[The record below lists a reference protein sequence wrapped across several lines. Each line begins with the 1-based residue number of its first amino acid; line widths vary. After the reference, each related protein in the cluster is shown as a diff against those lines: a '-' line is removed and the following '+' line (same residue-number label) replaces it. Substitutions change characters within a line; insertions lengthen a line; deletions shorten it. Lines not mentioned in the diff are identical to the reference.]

1 MKIKIN
7 NLIITLTLL
16 ISFNVISQE
25 KISIVVLKGYAILQK
40 STSESIKINRGQ
52 KMTFPEN
59 SLVVMNKNSS
69 SILYNST
76 AKIELGTATEK
87 KFSYVEINKLLKK
100 NKPTTLTKNFIAYLD
115 KMYTDLEAQN
125 NSYGVSI
132 GGVSRGGVEDE
143 NSTYSPIDETIILSD
158 SLVLSFG
165 SKETKLTTNVVVT
178 NISTN
183 ENVYNDKPINNWI
196 KLNNLKP
203 GDYTWNYKI
212 ESDEKSITF
221 SNTFIIPSSI
231 EKEVKLKEIANF
243 KTNLNDCA
251 TSETCLS
258 DETKEL
264 LLNDFLEQNKYY
276 LKTK

>member
-16 ISFNVISQE
+16 ISYNVVSQE

-40 STSESIKINRGQ
+40 STTESIKINRGK

-69 SILYNST
+69 AILYNST

-87 KFSYVEINKLLKK
+87 KFSYIEINKLLKK

-115 KMYTDLEAQN
+115 KMYTDLESQN

-132 GGVSRGGVEDE
+132 GGASRGGVEDE
-143 NSTYSPIDETIILSD
+143 NSVYSPIDETIILSD

-165 SKETKLTTNVVVT
+165 SKETKLTTNIVVT
-178 NISTN
+178 NTTN
-183 ENVYNDKPINNWI
+183 NEVVYNDKPIINSV
-196 KLNNLKP
+196 KLSSLKS
-203 GDYTWNYKI
+203 GKYTWNYKI

-243 KTNLNDCA
+243 KTNLNDCS
-251 TSETCLS
+251 TSEICLS

>member
-16 ISFNVISQE
+16 ISYNVISQE

-40 STSESIKINRGQ
+40 STTESIKINRG
-52 KMTFPEN
+52 KKLTFPEN
-59 SLVVMNKNSS
+59 SLIVMNKNSS
-69 SILYNST
+69 AILYNST
-76 AKIELGTATEK
+76 AKIEIGTATEK
-87 KFSYVEINKLLKK
+87 KFSYIEINKLLKK
-100 NKPTTLTKNFIAYLD
+100 NKSTTLTKNFIAYLD

-132 GGVSRGGVEDE
+132 GAVSRGGVEDE
-143 NSTYSPIDETIILSD
+143 NSVYSPIDETIILSD

-165 SKETKLTTNVVVT
+165 SKETKLTSNIVVT
-178 NISTN
+178 NTTN
-183 ENVYNDKPINNWI
+183 NEVVYNDKPINNWI
-196 KLNNLKP
+196 KLNNLKT
-203 GDYTWNYKI
+203 GNYTWNYKI

-243 KTNLNDCA
+243 KTNLNDCS

-276 LKTK
+276 LKK

>member
-16 ISFNVISQE
+16 ISYNVVSQE

-40 STSESIKINRGQ
+40 STTETIKINRG
-52 KMTFPEN
+52 KKLTFPEN
-59 SLVVMNKNSS
+59 SLIVMNKNSS
-69 SILYNST
+69 AILYNST
-76 AKIELGTATEK
+76 AKIEIGTATEK
-87 KFSYVEINKLLKK
+87 KFSYIEINKLLKK
-100 NKPTTLTKNFIAYLD
+100 NKSTTLTKNFIAYLD

-132 GGVSRGGVEDE
+132 GAVSRGGVADE
-143 NSTYSPIDETIILSD
+143 NSVYSPIDETIILSD

-165 SKETKLTTNVVVT
+165 SKETKLTTNIVVT
-178 NISTN
+178 NTTN
-183 ENVYNDKPINNWI
+183 NEVVYNDKPTNNWI
-196 KLNNLKP
+196 KLNYLKS
-203 GDYTWNYKI
+203 GKYTWNYKI

-221 SNTFIIPSSI
+221 SYTFIIPSSN
-231 EKEVKLKEIANF
+231 EKEAKLKEIANF

-264 LLNDFLEQNKYY
+264 LLNDFLEKNKYY
-276 LKTK
+276 LKK

>member
-40 STSESIKINRGQ
+40 STTESIKINRG
-52 KMTFPEN
+52 KKLTFPEN
-59 SLVVMNKNSS
+59 SLIVINKNSS
-69 SILYNST
+69 AILYNST
-76 AKIELGTATEK
+76 AKIEIGTATEK
-87 KFSYVEINKLLKK
+87 KFSYIEINKLLKK
-100 NKPTTLTKNFIAYLD
+100 NKSTTLTKNFIAYLD

-132 GGVSRGGVEDE
+132 GAVSRGGVEDE
-143 NSTYSPIDETIILSD
+143 NSVYSPIDETIILSD

-165 SKETKLTTNVVVT
+165 SKETKLTSNIVVT
-178 NISTN
+178 NTTN
-183 ENVYNDKPINNWI
+183 NEVVYNDKPINNWI
-196 KLNNLKP
+196 KLNNLKT
-203 GDYTWNYKI
+203 GNYTWNYKI

-231 EKEVKLKEIANF
+231 EKEAKLKEIANF

-251 TSETCLS
+251 TSETCLT
-258 DETKEL
+258 DDTKEVL
-264 LLNDFLEQNKYY
+264 LSDFLEKNKYY
-276 LKTK
+276 LKK

>member
-16 ISFNVISQE
+16 ISYNVISQE

-40 STSESIKINRGQ
+40 STTESIKINRGQ

-69 SILYNST
+69 AILYNST

-87 KFSYVEINKLLKK
+87 RFSYIEINKLLKK
-100 NKPTTLTKNFIAYLD
+100 NKSTTLSKNFIAYLD

-132 GGVSRGGVEDE
+132 GAVSRGGVEDE
-143 NSTYSPIDETIILSD
+143 NSAYSPIDETIILSD

-183 ENVYNDKPINNWI
+183 EVVYNDKPTNNWI

-203 GDYTWNYKI
+203 GNYTWNYKI

-221 SNTFIIPSSI
+221 SYTFIIPSSK
-231 EKEVKLKEIANF
+231 EKETKLKEIANF
-243 KTNLNDCA
+243 KTNLNNCA
-251 TSETCLS
+251 SSETCLT
-258 DETKEL
+258 DDAKEVL
-264 LLNDFLEQNKYY
+264 MSDFLEKNKYY
-276 LKTK
+276 LKK